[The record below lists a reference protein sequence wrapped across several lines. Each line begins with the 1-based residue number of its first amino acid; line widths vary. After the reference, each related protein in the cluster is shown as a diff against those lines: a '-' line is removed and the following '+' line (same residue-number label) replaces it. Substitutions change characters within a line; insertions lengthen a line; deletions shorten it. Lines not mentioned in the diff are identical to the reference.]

1 MNHTL
6 LSRYS
11 FFALVLCIFLGG
23 GLYKIK
29 HGVSDLEK
37 DLRVVRAQIVHAQES
52 IHLLKAE
59 WVYLNNPHRLEELN
73 RKHLKLKPVETVQM
87 ASLRSI
93 PHRGYYTNGQP
104 IMLAGLK
111 KAITNKK

>member
-1 MNHTL
+1 MNHTI

-11 FFALVLCIFLGG
+11 FFALVLCIFLGA

-37 DLRVVRAQIVHAQES
+37 DLKSIHGQIAHAEES

-59 WVYLNNPHRLEELN
+59 WVYLNNPSRLEELN
-73 RKHLKLKPVETVQM
+73 KKHLNLKPVEAIQI
-87 ASLRSI
+87 ASLKSI
-93 PHRGYYTNGQP
+93 PGRGYHTNGQP
-104 IMLAGLK
+104 IMLAGLQKPVYK
-111 KAITNKK
+111 K

>member
-1 MNHTL
+1 MNHIL

-29 HGVSDLEK
+29 HGVSDLEQNLK
-37 DLRVVRAQIVHAQES
+37 NVRGQIEHSKES
-52 IHLLKAE
+52 IHLFKAE

-73 RKHLKLKPVETVQM
+73 RKYLKLKPVEMVQM

-93 PHRGYYTNGQP
+93 PNRGYNTNGQP
-104 IMLAGLK
+104 IMMASLK
-111 KAITNKK
+111 KTAKKQ

>member
-1 MNHTL
+1 MNYTV

-11 FFALVLCIFLGG
+11 FFALILCIFLGG
-23 GLYKIK
+23 GLYKVK

-37 DLRVVRAQIVHAQES
+37 DLRMVRAQIEHAQES
-52 IHLLKAE
+52 IHLLRAE

-73 RKHLKLKPVETVQM
+73 KKYLKLKPVETIQM

-93 PHRGYYTNGQP
+93 PSRGYHTNGQP
-104 IMLAGLK
+104 IMLAGLNKTVTK
-111 KAITNKK
+111 K

>member
-6 LSRYS
+6 LTRYS

-37 DLRVVRAQIVHAQES
+37 DLRLVRGQIAHAQES

-73 RKHLKLKPVETVQM
+73 KKHLKLKPVETIQM
-87 ASLRSI
+87 ASLGSI
-93 PHRGYYTNGQP
+93 PSRGYYRNGQP

-111 KAITNKK
+111 KVPIN

>member
-23 GLYKIK
+23 GLYKVK

-37 DLRVVRAQIVHAQES
+37 DLRLVCAQIEHAKES
-52 IHLLKAE
+52 IHLLRAE

-73 RKHLKLKPVETVQM
+73 KKYLKLKPVETIQM
-87 ASLRSI
+87 ASLRAI
-93 PHRGYYTNGQP
+93 PNRGYHTNGQP
-104 IMLAGLK
+104 IMLAGLHKTATK
-111 KAITNKK
+111 K

>member
-1 MNHTL
+1 MNYAI

-11 FFALVLCIFLGG
+11 FFALILCIFLGG

-37 DLRVVRAQIVHAQES
+37 NLDSVNARISHTRES

-73 RKHLKLKPVETVQM
+73 KKYLKLKPVETIQM
-87 ASLRSI
+87 ASLHSI
-93 PHRGYYTNGQP
+93 PHRAYHTNGQL

-111 KAITNKK
+111 NGKQKVK